1 MKKLIISLGLILF
14 ALYCHAQ
21 SFYVERATFG
31 DKSQFVHYFTPENSQ
46 VYLLEDQLVIYLG
59 GKMNQNIEY
68 SIKEI
73 HRRETKLI
81 QEIMFDSPYGV
92 VTYVFYKKMRY
103 ATLTGY
109 LFKHIP
115 MNLILHPT
123 SDGY

>member
-1 MKKLIISLGLILF
+1 MKKLIISLGLVL
-14 ALYCHAQ
+14 LTLCCYAQ

-31 DKSQFVHYFTPENSQ
+31 DQSQFVHYFTPENSQ
-46 VYLLEDQLVIYLG
+46 VYLLEDQLMIYLG
-59 GKMNQNIEY
+59 DKMNQSIKY

-73 HRRETKLI
+73 CRRETKLI
-81 QEIMFDSPYGV
+81 QEIVFDSPYGV
-92 VTYVFYKKMRY
+92 VTYIFYKKKHY
-103 ATLTGY
+103 AILTGY